1 MENPTPMPEPHPD
14 HPPEPLLELRGITKA
29 FPGVIANQDINLAL
43 RAGEI
48 HALLGENGAGK
59 STLVKMIYG
68 VLKGDAGAVKWMGGG
83 VDIRDPATAR
93 GLGIAMVFQHFSLF
107 DSLSVLENIVLG
119 MDRERG
125 VDRDDL
131 RNRIHDIS
139 KRYGLPL
146 DADRYVYTLSVGER
160 QRIEIIR
167 CLLQRPRLLVMDE
180 PTSVLTPQEV
190 ARLFETLKQLAGEGL
205 AILYISH
212 KLDEIKALCRRATIL
227 RGGRVVD
234 SVRVAGE
241 SAKSLAAKMM
251 GRELEDADLRAG
263 ADAAAGPL
271 RLEVARLNLPAGDE
285 FGIGLKDINLKVR
298 GGEIVGIAGV
308 AGNGQDELLAA
319 LSGEAP
325 AARADAVKIDGK
337 PCGLDGA
344 NQRRKLGLAGI
355 PAERL
360 GHGAVPEMS
369 LIENGLL
376 TSFQRL
382 QLAAGGFIHRRR
394 CRRFVAG
401 VVERFKV
408 KSFGLDAVAASLSGG
423 NLQKF
428 IVGREICQAPS
439 LLIVS
444 QPTWGVDAGAAQTI
458 HVALREMADNGA
470 AIVVISQDLDELM
483 SLSDS
488 IAAICAG
495 ALSAPSPTPSI
506 TIERIGLLMAGA
518 QADAE
523 PELEPEPEPEL
534 ELEPEPEPA
543 AGG

>member
-1 MENPTPMPEPHPD
+1 MPENPPEA
-14 HPPEPLLELRGITKA
+14 LLSLHGITKG
-29 FPGVIANQDINLAL
+29 FPGVMANQAIDLAL
-43 RAGEI
+43 QVGEI

-68 VLKGDAGAVKWMGGG
+68 VLKADAGTMKWMGGE

-93 GLGIAMVFQHFSLF
+93 GFGIAMVFQHFSLF
-107 DSLSVLENIVLG
+107 ESLSVLENIILG
-119 MDRERG
+119 MAPG
-125 VDRDDL
+125 VDRADL
-131 RNRIHDIS
+131 KTRIHDIS

-146 DADRYVYTLSVGER
+146 DADRHVYTLSVGER
-160 QRIEIIR
+160 QRVEIIR
-167 CLLQRPRLLVMDE
+167 CLLQQPKLLVMDE

-190 ARLFETLKQLAGEGL
+190 ARLFETLKQLAAEGL

-212 KLDEIKALCRRATIL
+212 KLDEIVALCRRATIL

-234 SVRVAGE
+234 SVRVATE

-251 GRELEDADLRAG
+251 GEELPDADLRPG
-263 ADAAAGPL
+263 AATGQV
-271 RLEVARLNLPAGDE
+271 RLAVERLNQPAKDE
-285 FGIGLKDINLKVR
+285 FGVGLKDINLTVR

-325 AARADAVKIDGK
+325 VRRADSIKIDGR
-337 PCGLDGA
+337 PCGVDGA
-344 NQRRKLGLAGI
+344 NQRRKLGLASI
-355 PAERL
+355 PSERL

-369 LIENGLL
+369 LVENGLL

-382 QLAAGGFIHRRR
+382 GLVKSGFIRYRH

-408 KSFGLDAVAASLSGG
+408 KSFGLGAVAASLSGG

-458 HVALREMADNGA
+458 HLALREMADNGA

-495 ALSAPSPTPSI
+495 SLSAPSPTRSI
-506 TIERIGLLMAGA
+506 TVERIGLLMAGA
-518 QADAE
+518 QA
-523 PELEPEPEPEL
+523 
-534 ELEPEPEPA
+534 
-543 AGG
+543 GGSG